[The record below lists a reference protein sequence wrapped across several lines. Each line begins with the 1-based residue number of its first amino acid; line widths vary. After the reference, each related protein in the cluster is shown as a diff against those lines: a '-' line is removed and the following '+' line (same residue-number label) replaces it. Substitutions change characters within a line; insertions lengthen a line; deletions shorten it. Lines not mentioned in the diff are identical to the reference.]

1 MRVKGQREG
10 SRGLVGMVRV
20 SSWKVHYVYENPHK
34 NSTRM
39 SVITSSILLFIV
51 FTFMTFAFICLN
63 VKLGTLGG
71 PGERLTSV

>member
-1 MRVKGQREG
+1 MRVRGQRKG

-20 SSWKVHYVYENPHK
+20 SSWKVHYVYESPHK

-51 FTFMTFAFICLN
+51 FTFMTFALN